1 MATVKGPLMSLDAR
15 KSVGKTITF
24 QHWKGKNTLR
34 KTVKGKNP
42 KTGLQKGQRSGVS
55 FLSKNWAGLGA
66 TTQANWK
73 TNAGKKKITPL
84 NEFVGV
90 NQSRVRRS
98 LGLIKDPTNP
108 AGAIEAAPTAPLAT
122 AAVKSLV
129 ITWVDSAGA
138 NDWATFIFRSTSAI
152 TTPQSSQLVGIV
164 AKGVQTFTD
173 LKLTTGTTYHYK
185 LQGTETGG
193 TAGTATA
200 DFTGVPS

>member
-1 MATVKGPLMSLDAR
+1 MAVVKGPLMSMDAR

-42 KTGLQKGQRSGVS
+42 KTGLQTGQRSGLR
-55 FLSKNWAGLGA
+55 FLTKNWATLSALIQGR
-66 TTQANWK
+66 WK

-84 NEFVGV
+84 NQFVGT

-98 LGLIKDPTNP
+98 LGLIQDPTLA
-108 AGAIEAAPTAPLAT
+108 AGAVEAAPTVPLAT

-129 ITWVDSAGA
+129 ITWVDSAGV
-138 NDWATFIFRSTSAI
+138 NDWATFIFRSTAAI

-164 AKGVQTFTD
+164 GKGTQTFTD
-173 LKLTTGTTYHYK
+173 LKLTSGTVYHYK

-193 TAGTATA
+193 TIGTATA
-200 DFTGVPS
+200 DFTGTPS